1 MFTGIV
7 QETGKIVSITSSQ
20 EGITFRFET
29 GRLGALLQVGHSV
42 SVDGVCLTVTRIA
55 ENWVEVDATPETL
68 RRSNLGTKKTGDL
81 LNLEPSLRLSDFL
94 GGHLVQGHVDATGRV
109 ESVREEGNSWIF
121 RFSAP
126 EEILRYCVLKGSVT
140 VNGISLTISGLG
152 TDFFEVAIIPHT
164 WEVTN
169 LSRIKAGDT
178 VNLEADVISKYV
190 ENHIQNYLRG
200 LRPADAGVGAGRQS

>member
-7 QETGKIVSITSSQ
+7 QETGKIDSIVNSG

-29 GRLGALLQVGHSV
+29 GRLAEVLGVGHSI
-42 SVDGVCLTVTRIA
+42 SVDGVCLTVTRTA
-55 ENWVEVDATPETL
+55 EGWVEVDATPETL
-68 RRSNLGTKKTGDL
+68 RRSILGTKKTGDL
-81 LNLEPSLRLSDFL
+81 LNLEPPLRLSDFL

-121 RFSAP
+121 RFSAAD
-126 EEILRYCVLKGSVT
+126 EILRYCVLKGSVT

-152 TDFFEVAIIPHT
+152 PDFFEVAIIPHT

-169 LSRIKAGDT
+169 MSRMNAGDI

-190 ENHIQNYLRG
+190 ENHIRNYLRDVQPG
-200 LRPADAGVGAGRQS
+200 DTHVGAGRQS